1 MDDQLI
7 IINNEDDEFIP
18 EYKLKIDEVQMI
30 IERIRDNN
38 QKVIELKQKY

>member
-38 QKVIELKQKY
+38 QKVLELK